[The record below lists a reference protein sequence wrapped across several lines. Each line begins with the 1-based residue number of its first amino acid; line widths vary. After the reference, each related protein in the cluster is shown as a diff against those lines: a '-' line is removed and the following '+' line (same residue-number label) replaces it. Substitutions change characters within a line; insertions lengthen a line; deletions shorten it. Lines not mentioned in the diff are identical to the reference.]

1 MRRLIFPLLLGLA
14 GAAVLVSLGLWQ
26 LQRLGWKEGVLAEIE
41 ARINDAPATLPA
53 APNPQDHQYLPVAVT
68 ASFTGE
74 TLDVLVSRKQ
84 IGAGFRPVAV
94 ALTDDG
100 RRILIDRGFLREA
113 ERTAPRPGPDAGAV
127 PITGNLLWPD
137 ELDGFTPDPDLTR
150 GIWFARDLPRMAAHL
165 GAEPVLVVAN
175 APAPPGFAAEPL
187 PVDTSGIPNDHLGY
201 AVQWFGLAAVW
212 LGMTALLV
220 WRIRRRSV

>member
-14 GAAVLVSLGLWQ
+14 GAAVLVSLGVWQ
-26 LQRLGWKEGVLAEIE
+26 LQRLAWKEGVLAEIS
-41 ARINDAPATLPA
+41 ARIAAPPVALPA
-53 APNPQDHQYLPVAVT
+53 APDPQRDQYLPVTATVT
-68 ASFTGE
+68 FTGE
-74 TLDVLVSRKQ
+74 SLDVLVSRKQ

-94 ALTDDG
+94 ALTEDG

-113 ERTAPRPGPDAGAV
+113 ERAAPRPGPDAGTV
-127 PITGNLLWPD
+127 QITGNLLWPD
-137 ELDGFTPDPDLTR
+137 EVDGFTPDPDLTR

-165 GAEPVLVVAN
+165 GAEPLLVVAN
-175 APAPPGFAAEPL
+175 TPAPPGFAAEPL

-212 LGMTALLV
+212 LGMTALLL
-220 WRIRRRSV
+220 WRIRRRPV